1 MHTQKA
7 PAIINIYN
15 FVRKSI
21 YPDGRFMQG
30 DFQTVLEQLETCK
43 QYGLP
48 VTFALKYDALV
59 DPHYQ
64 TLLKERLVDG
74 DEIGVWWEIDRTLC
88 EAAGVRWKGGGEYSL
103 HVRVAQSIGY
113 TPEDR
118 IKMID
123 VYMRDFKAIFGYYPT
138 SVSSFV
144 MDIISYTHFKERYGV
159 VAAGLCR
166 DQIGVDGFTLWGGYF
181 GQAYYPSR
189 QNEYMPAQT
198 QEAGLDLPIFRLL
211 GPCPLYNFEDGLRPG
226 CRGVFT
232 MEPVAQY
239 GQQETTVDWYL
250 RLLTRQPTLGFSYL
264 QAGQENTYL
273 WDLMRTGYELQI
285 SKIAALAAS
294 GAARVETLS
303 ETGRWYASKYRLTP
317 PTTIAAPCDWNLEN
331 GLKTLWYESRF
342 YRTSFLWDQRVFS
355 IRDLFVFH
363 EDYASRY
370 LEGSFDGDESVFD
383 TLPVVNAHYWKTEQT
398 PRPNITLVGRDNL
411 QPLQVSDPVFETVS
425 EGEYHV
431 SFAVEGGA
439 FLHILCREDGMR
451 FRMEGAQPGW
461 LLYWNTLPVLEALHP
476 DRLDCRHEGFAYSVF
491 ADQGVFARAA
501 GGAVTAAPQNH
512 EILLRFTECRP
523 EKPDA
528 FLSEAYRAAPAPI
541 DGYTPAYLRA
551 PAAPRC
557 EPLAFQPVVTPEILL
572 TKPGESAVFTLENPN
587 PCGEIRY
594 TTDGS
599 IPDENAALYTGP
611 VSLSQAGTLQAV
623 CIVPG
628 RRPSRVTRAVLYQS
642 YPFAGIRSET
652 AFPANPAYNR
662 NGARDLIDGRK
673 GSTDYACGAWLGC
686 LTNLEA
692 TADLG
697 ETRMLHT
704 ASIGCLQATRQ
715 WIFFPQYAE
724 FAVSED
730 GEAFTPVG
738 RADIVQTDPI
748 SEISVQQL
756 QVEFTPV
763 KARYLRV
770 FVQGNDANPP
780 WSHVAG
786 LSPSFM
792 FLDQITAE

>member
-21 YPDGRFMQG
+21 YPNGKFMQG

-64 TLLKERLVDG
+64 TLLKERLDDC

-103 HVRVAQSIGY
+103 HVSVAQSIGY

-123 VYMRDFKAIFGYYPT
+123 VYMRDFKAVFGCYPT

-198 QEAGLDLPIFRLL
+198 REQQLDLPVFRLL

-226 CRGVFT
+226 CHGVFT

-239 GQQETTVDWYL
+239 GQRETTVDWYL
-250 RLLTRQPTLGFSYL
+250 RQLTRQPTLGFSYL

-294 GAARVETLS
+294 GEARVETLS
-303 ETGRWYASKYRLTP
+303 ETGRWYAEKYRLTP
-317 PTTIAAPCDWNLEN
+317 PTTIAAPCDWNPAN
-331 GLKTLWYESRF
+331 GLQTLWYESRF

-383 TLPVVNAHYWKTEQT
+383 TLPVLDAHYWKTEQV
-398 PRPNITLVGRDNL
+398 PRPNITLVHADSLR
-411 QPLQVSDPVFETVS
+411 PLRVSDPVFETVG
-425 EGEYHV
+425 EGEYHI

-439 FLHILCREDGMR
+439 FLHIRCREDGMQ
-451 FRMEGAQPGW
+451 FRMDGAQPDW
-461 LLYWNTLPVLEALHP
+461 ALFWNTLPVLEALHP
-476 DRLDCRHEGFAYSVF
+476 GRLDCRHEGFAYSVCTE
-491 ADQGVFARAA
+491 QGVFAGAA
-501 GGAVTAAPQNH
+501 EGTVTVTPQENT
-512 EILLRFTECRP
+512 ILLRFTGLQP
-523 EKPDA
+523 AQPDA
-528 FLSEAYRAAPAPI
+528 FLTDSYRAAPASI
-541 DGYTPAYLRA
+541 DGYIPAYRRA
-551 PAAPRC
+551 PARPRC
-557 EPLAFQPVVTPEILL
+557 EPLAFQPVVTPEIQL

-587 PCGEIRY
+587 SDGEIRY

-611 VSLSQAGTLQAV
+611 VALSHAGTLQAV

-628 RRPSRVTRAVLYQS
+628 RRPSRVTRAALYQS

-652 AFPANPAYNR
+652 AFSTNPAYNQD
-662 NGARDLIDGRK
+662 GARGLIDGRK

-686 LTNLEA
+686 LTDLEA

-697 ETRMLHT
+697 EPRTLH
-704 ASIGCLQATRQ
+704 AVSIGCLQATRQ
-715 WIFFPQYAE
+715 WIFFPQFAE

-730 GEAFTPVG
+730 GETFTPVG
-738 RADIVQTDPI
+738 RAEIKQADPV
-748 SEISVQQL
+748 SEISTQQL
-756 QVEFTPV
+756 QVKFAPA

-770 FVQGNDANPP
+770 FVRNNDANPP
-780 WSHVAG
+780 WSHVPG